1 MMMVSFSD
9 EEWKLIQTAAASLRQ
24 KDRDAFLRS
33 VAAQMKPRPC
43 DLLDAITRGLRAV
56 DGEHAA

>member
-24 KDRDAFLRS
+24 EDRDAFLRS

-43 DLLDAITRGLRAV
+43 DLLDAITRALRAV